1 MSQSTPVIVSAVRTA
16 IGSFGGALK
25 DVSAPDLGATV
36 IREALQRANVSADI
50 VDEVIMGNVLQAGQG
65 QNPAR
70 QAAIKAQIPVE
81 VPAYTIN
88 KVCGSSL
95 KAAALACQAI
105 RAGDA
110 DVVVAGGMESM
121 SNAPYVVPG
130 MRWGVKMSDSAMM
143 DVMIRDGLWDAF
155 NDYHMGMT
163 AENVAEKF
171 ALTREDQDRFAAAS
185 QVKAEAAIKDGRFVE
200 EIVPVKIPQ
209 RKGDPVVF
217 AQDEFPRFGTTP
229 ETLAKLRPAFKRDGS
244 VTAGNSSGLNDGAAA
259 LVIMSEEKAK
269 ELGLKPLARVLAY
282 ASAGVDPAVMGMGP
296 APTSKRL
303 LDKAGLTLDQIDA
316 FELNEA
322 FAAQSLGVLK
332 DLELDPAR
340 VNVNGG
346 AIALGHPIGA
356 SGARILVT
364 LLHTLKRT
372 NGRYGL
378 ASLCIG
384 GGMGTGII
392 IERMN

>member
-36 IREALQRANVSADI
+36 IREALQRANISSDI

-110 DVVVAGGMESM
+110 DIIVAGGMESM

-171 ALTREDQDRFAAAS
+171 ALTREDQDRFAASS
-185 QVKAEAAIKDGRFVE
+185 QVKAEAAIKEGRFTE
-200 EIVPVKIPQ
+200 EIVPVSIPQ
-209 RKGDPVVF
+209 RKGDPVKF

-259 LVIMSEEKAK
+259 LVIMSEAKAK

-282 ASAGVDPAVMGMGP
+282 ASAGVDPSVMGMGP

-303 LDKAGLTLDQIDA
+303 LDKAGLTLDQIDV

-322 FAAQSLGVLK
+322 FAAQSLGVLNEL
-332 DLELDPAR
+332 DLDPAR
-340 VNVNGG
+340 VNINGG

-364 LLHTLKRT
+364 LLHTLKRE

-392 IERMN
+392 VERMD